1 MVSKFDK
8 TSELYNQ
15 SGDVEQGA
23 AGLEDIV
30 QHYSGNITHSNHYLL
45 LQIYYTLAEILK
57 KKYTAKTRK
66 QPKKKS
72 QGQVK
77 QKKTSSEIEL
87 VLRVLQI
94 RAECADALLPR
105 YHPVKAEIYRQMHFW
120 LRQAQRFGVSI
131 PPKATPPPPPTE
143 TAASVHALVEE
154 LNEFHKLAL
163 LNERVC
169 FGENHDQKKGAA
181 E

>member
-30 QHYSGNITHSNHYLL
+30 QHYSGSITHSNHYLL

-57 KKYTAKTRK
+57 KKYTAKARK
-66 QPKKKS
+66 QPKKKKS

-77 QKKTSSEIEL
+77 KNKTSSEIEL
-87 VLRVLQI
+87 VLRVLQV

-105 YHPVKAEIYRQMHFW
+105 YHPVKAEIYRQLHFW
-120 LRQAQRFGVSI
+120 LRQAQRFNVSI
-131 PPKATPPPPPTE
+131 PPKATPSPTTE
-143 TAASVHALVEE
+143 TAASMHALVDET
-154 LNEFHKLAL
+154 NEFHKLAL